1 MSSSTA
7 ARGIVVEPVPSRLLP
22 PPVSWPVPGATA
34 SCKTEVTWP
43 ALAPLSNSSR
53 SIDSLGIFR
62 HKLAEQSEM
71 DADKKLTPTVESSR
85 AGHTSFIQ
93 RTPAASRNFIQR
105 PIVFSLCSARLVAA
119 AVNALGLSPPHQTLP
134 RAMICD
140 HRAALSMSGATY
152 AANRI
157 SSPPIP
163 RVLKIMVEHTSTPLG
178 RLDL

>member
-1 MSSSTA
+1 M
-7 ARGIVVEPVPSRLLP
+7 
-22 PPVSWPVPGATA
+22 
-34 SCKTEVTWP
+34 
-43 ALAPLSNSSR
+43 NN
-53 SIDSLGIFR
+53 
-62 HKLAEQSEM
+62 
-71 DADKKLTPTVESSR
+71 KKMLTPTVVLSR
-85 AGHTSFIQ
+85 ARHTSFIL
-93 RTPAASRNFIQR
+93 RTPAASRDSIQR
-105 PIVFSLCSARLVAA
+105 PIIFSLCSVRLVAA

-178 RLDL
+178 RLDV